1 MNRVQSKRS
10 EAPAYAWSCYVCAAA
25 NPAGRG
31 NCPACGNPANMSMA
45 DVAAA
50 KAGSLAPPAAE
61 CAPTVPAHTLV
72 APTSPSNPP
81 TSSVSDVRQQGR
93 KGRFWFY
100 AAAVVAAAVPISAVL
115 ILGANGP
122 LLHMGGAGQATRGYW
137 DLSDWTVLGALA
149 VLGLG
154 VPCAALLAFTGIAY
168 RTNPKSVWWIAA
180 VLLGTLGLKILLG

>member
-1 MNRVQSKRS
+1 MRGR
-10 EAPAYAWSCYVCAAA
+10 AMCARPPIRPGGAIARLAA
-25 NPAGRG
+25 TRPT
-31 NCPACGNPANMSMA
+31 CPWRTWLRPRR
-45 DVAAA
+45 
-50 KAGSLAPPAAE
+50 GSLAPPAAE